1 LNQITQVSAGR
12 KVCANAI
19 ERGEVIHID
28 YERFYEGRWKVLW
41 GKVKH
46 PKDVVSTMNLSR
58 SKREYGCSSRHT
70 LSTVGRPIL
79 TVLMMVSAERA
90 PLMIAIDVMYTTA
103 MTGV

>member
-1 LNQITQVSAGR
+1 
-12 KVCANAI
+12 
-19 ERGEVIHID
+19 
-28 YERFYEGRWKVLW
+28 
-41 GKVKH
+41 VKH